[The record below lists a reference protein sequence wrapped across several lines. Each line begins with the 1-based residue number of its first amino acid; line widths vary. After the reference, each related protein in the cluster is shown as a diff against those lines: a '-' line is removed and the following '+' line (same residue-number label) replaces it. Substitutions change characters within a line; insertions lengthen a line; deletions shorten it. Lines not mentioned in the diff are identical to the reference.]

1 MLMMV
6 PFETCRSY
14 PASKPLQ
21 AIAFLS
27 IVFYNT
33 IHGPSIAT
41 VNKSKVNNLPT
52 LVPFFS
58 NGNKDFIQS
67 DQQKRH
73 IKMLQK
79 LFKKKKKKKRQVT
92 LEKPQA
98 EQ

>member
-1 MLMMV
+1 MMV
-6 PFETCRSY
+6 PFETCRSC

-33 IHGPSIAT
+33 ILGPSIAT
-41 VNKSKVNNLPT
+41 VNKSKGKRSPHSS
-52 LVPFFS
+52 PFFFS